1 MALNVLMISKSSVD
15 LFQLLYLQIRW
26 ISLRKSLIKQD
37 DIQKVMKDYKYLG
50 LYITSAKT
58 GQRVSIAFEN
68 IIKELYNTFKN

>member
-1 MALNVLMISKSSVD
+1 M
-15 LFQLLYLQIRW
+15 
-26 ISLRKSLIKQD
+26 RKSLIKQD